1 VSDLHK
7 DSNIPNICAPKWTQM
22 FLNSITTNILCVI
35 FIATI
40 FRSAF
45 GFGESLIAVPLLAL
59 WLPLNVAVP
68 LSVLVSVTIAGVVV
82 VQDWRKIHFGSAGGL
97 ILYTLIG
104 IPLGIWLL
112 QSTDERIVKAILGL
126 IIILFS
132 LYLLIG
138 RQLSQLK
145 TDGFPW
151 LFGCGFL
158 AGILGGAYGLNG
170 PPLVI
175 YGAKKRWSAQ
185 HFRATLQGYFLIAS
199 MIGVAGYWFAGLLAA
214 SVFHYYLFSVPI
226 LLPAVLI
233 GRMINHRLHGDNF
246 FKYVYFVLLAIGIF
260 LLVKSLTG

>member
-1 VSDLHK
+1 
-7 DSNIPNICAPKWTQM
+7 M
-22 FLNSITTNILCVI
+22 FLNTVTTNILFVV

-68 LSVLVSVTIAGVVV
+68 LSVLVSITIACVVV
-82 VQDWRKIHFGSAGGL
+82 VQDWRKIHFRSAGGL
-97 ILYTLIG
+97 ILYTLFG

-112 QSTDERIVKAILGL
+112 QSTDERIVKGILGL
-126 IIILFS
+126 VIVLFS
-132 LYLLIG
+132 LYLLLG
-138 RQLSQLK
+138 KRLSELK
-145 TDGFPW
+145 TDSFPW

-158 AGILGGAYGLNG
+158 AGVLGGAYGING

-199 MIGVAGYWFAGLLAA
+199 IIGITGYWFAGLLV
-214 SVFHYYLFSVPI
+214 STVIHYYFCSLPV
-226 LLPAVLI
+226 LLPAILI
-233 GRMINHRLHGDNF
+233 GRVINHRLHGDKF
-246 FKYVYFVLLAIGIF
+246 FKYVYFILLGIGIF
-260 LLVKSLTG
+260 FLVKSLIGSLPG

>member
-1 VSDLHK
+1 
-7 DSNIPNICAPKWTQM
+7 M
-22 FLNSITTNILCVI
+22 FLNTITINILSVI

-82 VQDWRKIHFGSAGGL
+82 VQDWRKIHFRSAGGL
-97 ILYTLIG
+97 IFYTLIG
-104 IPLGIWLL
+104 IPLGIWLM
-112 QSTDERIVKAILGL
+112 QSAEERIVKVILGL
-126 IIILFS
+126 IIIIFS
-132 LYLLIG
+132 IYLLIG
-138 RQLSQLK
+138 KPLSELK
-145 TDGFPW
+145 TNSFPW

-199 MIGVAGYWFAGLLAA
+199 MIGIIGYWLAGLLVP
-214 SVFHYYLFSVPI
+214 SVIRYYLFSIPV

-233 GRMINHRLHGDNF
+233 GRMINHRLHGDKF
-246 FKYVYFVLLAIGIF
+246 FRYVYVVLLGIGTF
-260 LLVKSLTG
+260 LMVKSLLG